1 MDPASI
7 FLLVPQRPFIDHLM
21 SVLSRKKNSSP
32 RYVSSFLLRFFFSH
46 TKKVP
51 SPNIF
56 SFSFYVF
63 LLLRKRLP
71 SPNDQGWTCGH
82 V

>member
-1 MDPASI
+1 MDPASM
-7 FLLVPQRPFIDHLM
+7 FFLVPQRPLVVPLM
-21 SVLSRKKNSSP
+21 SDPSRKKNSSP
-32 RYVSSFLLRFFFSH
+32 RYVPTFPLWFFFSY
-46 TKKVP
+46 TKKFLLQTF
-51 SPNIF
+51 F

-71 SPNDQGWTCGH
+71 SPNDQGWTCGP

>member
-7 FLLVPQRPFIDHLM
+7 FFLVPQRPLIDHLM
-21 SVLSRKKNSSP
+21 SVPSCKKISSP
-32 RYVSSFLLRFFFSH
+32 RYDPPFPLWFFFSY

-56 SFSFYVF
+56 LFFC
-63 LLLRKRLP
+63 LRLSSPKTRP
-71 SPNDQGWTCGH
+71 SVMEVSP
-82 V
+82 